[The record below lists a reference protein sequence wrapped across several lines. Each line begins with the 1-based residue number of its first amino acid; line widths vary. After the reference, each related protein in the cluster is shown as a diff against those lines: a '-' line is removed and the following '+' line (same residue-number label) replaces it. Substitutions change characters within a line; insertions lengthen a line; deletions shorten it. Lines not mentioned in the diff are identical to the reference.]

1 MLVNITS
8 LSLSLLLPVTQVI
21 REGFPVFS
29 SFELHFILLMLKP
42 WYLQLNV
49 L

>member
-1 MLVNITS
+1 MLVSITS
-8 LSLSLLLPVTQVI
+8 LSLSFLLPVTQMT

-29 SFELHFILLMLKP
+29 SFELHFILLLLKP